1 MRYFKGKQ
9 FKQDIIL
16 IAVGYYCHFSLT
28 YRDVSEIFKRTWNL
42 NSPNNYH
49 VLGS

>member
-16 IAVGYYCHFSLT
+16 IAFGYYCHFSLT
-28 YRDVSEIFKRTWNL
+28 YRDGSEILKEHGISIHPTTNVR
-42 NSPNNYH
+42 
-49 VLGS
+49 

>member
-16 IAVGYYCHFSLT
+16 IGGCVHA
-28 YRDVSEIFKRTWNL
+28 
-42 NSPNNYH
+42 PNP
-49 VLGS
+49 VTSSKKELLDLSRSSFL